1 MKLLLLLAAVAVGV
15 YFLIKQFKKA
25 KTDSPKLPVEKA
37 SELPVVEEVKVEV
50 TPDPIAPEILKSDV
64 IVEVVA
70 AKKSSRAPKKDV
82 AKKPA
87 AKKAKAEAPKAPRAK
102 KTKK

>member
-15 YFLIKQFKKA
+15 YFLVKQFKKVKA
-25 KTDSPKLPVEKA
+25 DSLKLPAEKA
-37 SELPVVEEVKVEV
+37 PELPVIEEVKVEITQDAV
-50 TPDPIAPEILKSDV
+50 APEILKSDV

-70 AKKSSRAPKKDV
+70 AKKASRSTKKEV

-87 AKKAKAEAPKAPRAK
+87 AKKAKAEVPPTKAK
-102 KTKK
+102 KAKK